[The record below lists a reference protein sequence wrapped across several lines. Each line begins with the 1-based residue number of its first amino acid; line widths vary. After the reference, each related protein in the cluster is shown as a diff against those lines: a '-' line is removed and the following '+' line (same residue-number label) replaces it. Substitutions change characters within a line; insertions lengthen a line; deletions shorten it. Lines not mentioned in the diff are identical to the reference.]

1 MGMTGFL
8 MWNPITVSNILPG
21 EFIPAAKAAHGGEA
35 VLAVLAIIVWHF
47 YGVHLKHFNTAMWT
61 GRLTE
66 EEMLHEHPLELA
78 DIKAGH
84 GEQPAPPKI
93 LRARQAIY
101 FPVAAAMSV
110 VMLAGIYGF
119 IRAEETAL
127 TTIPPLQ
134 ATVAVFVPQT
144 PTPLPTL
151 PPTVTPAPTAMLAP
165 GESPTWNAHI
175 APLFAAKC
183 ASCHGAGA
191 MGGLNLTTY
200 ADAVKGGQS
209 GPLFVSG
216 NAAGSILI
224 IKFKDGAHPFAS
236 LTPDELALL
245 EAWINGGALE
255 Q

>member
-1 MGMTGFL
+1 
-8 MWNPITVSNILPG
+8 
-21 EFIPAAKAAHGGEA
+21 
-35 VLAVLAIIVWHF
+35 
-47 YGVHLKHFNTAMWT
+47 
-61 GRLTE
+61 
-66 EEMLHEHPLELA
+66 
-78 DIKAGH
+78 
-84 GEQPAPPKI
+84 
-93 LRARQAIY
+93 
-101 FPVAAAMSV
+101 
-110 VMLAGIYGF
+110 
-119 IRAEETAL
+119 
-127 TTIPPLQ
+127 
-134 ATVAVFVPQT
+134 
-144 PTPLPTL
+144 
-151 PPTVTPAPTAMLAP
+151 MLAP